1 MADLLESLSSLTG
14 LVVALGAIAILA
26 LFAYLHHD
34 SFPLTDLTY
43 RLPLIGKLSRYS
55 RDLSESKPGSW
66 LNSEL
71 TLCRD
76 YARHMSAISPEEFA
90 KNSEYL
96 RKAFDAGR
104 KPMPKRVFALIALLI
119 ILEAVGFSLLL
130 STWMALDAS
139 ENLRYALTAMIV
151 AVLAIILVM
160 VTHAAGHQLYRT
172 RLLRSC
178 FKRFQAE
185 NLHMP
190 SNDRTTRTYT
200 SRIVSLSDDQGI
212 DDNRPQH
219 VQCANRVATTPD
231 DLGSYAW
238 VWVAGLLILFIAGL
252 STLLRIETLQGDEL
266 AQTSV
271 SIFGSARGGAAQSQA
286 AQHYAAIT
294 SFWILAVVFVVTQL
308 VGMGVGYRY
317 GFVGKQSGEAFKAI
331 QGCADYETY
340 FRPIRRRM
348 SLADLRLSSLHR
360 MMERHLPVDLDW
372 TRDFIAFVREE
383 RKRGVTDLQDPTE
396 VAKAATRALI
406 EDRSGRRRD
415 DPREPEASE
424 DAAEDISEPA
434 PVVTEHGQGEA

>member
-1 MADLLESLSSLTG
+1 MAELLESLNSLMG
-14 LVVALGAIAILA
+14 LAVALGLIAIAA

-34 SFPLTDLTY
+34 SFPLTDFTY
-43 RLPLIGKLSRYS
+43 RVPLIGKLSRYS
-55 RDLSESKPGSW
+55 RDLSEAKPGSW

-76 YARHMSAISPEEFA
+76 YARHMSAISPDEFA

-96 RKAFDAGR
+96 RKAFDNGR
-104 KPMPKRVFALIALLI
+104 RPIPRLVFALLGLLVGM
-119 ILEAVGFSLLL
+119 EAVGFSLLL

-139 ENLRYALTAMIV
+139 ENSRWVLTAMIV

-172 RLLRSC
+172 KLLRSC

-190 SNDRTTRTYT
+190 SSDRATRTYT

-231 DLGSYAW
+231 DLGSFAW
-238 VWVAGLLILFIAGL
+238 VWVAALLILFIAGL

-266 AQTSV
+266 AQSSV
-271 SIFGSARGGAAQSQA
+271 SIFGGARGAVAQSQA

-317 GFVGKQSGEAFKAI
+317 GFVGKQSGEAFNAI
-331 QGCADYETY
+331 HGCADYETY

-360 MMERHLPVDLDW
+360 MMERHLPVDIDW

-383 RKRGVTDLQDPTE
+383 RKRGITDLQDPTE

-406 EDRSGRRRD
+406 EDRSARRRD

-424 DAAEDISEPA
+424 HAAEEVTSPA
-434 PVVTEHGQGEA
+434 PIAAEQGRDEA

>member
-1 MADLLESLSSLTG
+1 MAELLESLNSLMG
-14 LVVALGAIAILA
+14 FSVALGLIAIAA
-26 LFAYLHHD
+26 LFAYLYHD
-34 SFPLTDLTY
+34 SFPLTDFTY
-43 RLPLIGKLSRYS
+43 RVPLIGKLSRYS
-55 RDLSESKPGSW
+55 RDLSEAKPGSW

-76 YARHMSAISPEEFA
+76 YARHMSAISPDEFA

-96 RKAFDAGR
+96 RKAFDNGR
-104 KPMPKRVFALIALLI
+104 RPIPRLVFALLGLLVGM
-119 ILEAVGFSLLL
+119 EAVGFSLLL
-130 STWMALDAS
+130 STWLALDAS
-139 ENLRYALTAMIV
+139 ENSRWVLTAMIV

-172 RLLRSC
+172 KLLRSC

-190 SNDRTTRTYT
+190 GSDRATRTYT

-231 DLGSYAW
+231 DLGSFAW
-238 VWVAGLLILFIAGL
+238 VWVAALLILFIAGL

-266 AQTSV
+266 AQSSV
-271 SIFGSARGGAAQSQA
+271 SIFGGARGAAVQSQA

-317 GFVGKQSGEAFKAI
+317 GFVGKQSGEAFGAI
-331 QGCADYETY
+331 HGCADYETY

-360 MMERHLPVDLDW
+360 MMERHLPVDIDW

-383 RKRGVTDLQDPTE
+383 RKRGITDLQDPTE

-424 DAAEDISEPA
+424 HAAEEGTPPA
-434 PVVTEHGQGEA
+434 PIAAEQGRDEA

>member
-1 MADLLESLSSLTG
+1 MAELLESLNSLTG
-14 LVVALGAIAILA
+14 LGIALGIIAVVALL
-26 LFAYLHHD
+26 AYLHHD
-34 SFPLTDLTY
+34 SFPITDVSY
-43 RLPLIGKLSRYS
+43 RLPLVGKLARYS
-55 RDLSESKPGSW
+55 RDLSEKKSGGW

-76 YARHMSAISPEEFA
+76 YARHVSAISPEEFG

-104 KPMPKRVFALIALLI
+104 KPIPKTIFGLIGALIVM
-119 ILEAVGFSLLL
+119 EAVGFALLL
-130 STWMALDAS
+130 SSWMATDSS
-139 ENLRYALTAMIV
+139 ENFRWMLTAMIV

-185 NLHMP
+185 NLVAP
-190 SNDRTTRTYT
+190 ETQRANRTYT
-200 SRIVSLSDDQGI
+200 SRIVSLSDEQGV
-212 DDNRPQH
+212 DDDRPQH

-238 VWVAGLLILFIAGL
+238 VWIAGALIVTIATL
-252 STLLRIETLQGDEL
+252 STLLRIETLQGNEL
-266 AQTSV
+266 AQSAGGL
-271 SIFGSARGGAAQSQA
+271 FGGGGGNAAAASDSQD

-294 SFWILAVVFVVTQL
+294 SFWILAIVFVVTQL

-317 GFVGKQSGEAFKAI
+317 GFVGKQSGEAYRAI
-331 QGCADYETY
+331 GGCADYETY
-340 FRPIRRRM
+340 FRPMRRRM
-348 SLADLRLSSLHR
+348 SVVDLRLSTLHR
-360 MMERHLPVDLDW
+360 MMERHLPVDIDW
-372 TRDFIAFVREE
+372 DRDFLTFVREE

-406 EDRSGRRRD
+406 EDHNAARR
-415 DPREPEASE
+415 
-424 DAAEDISEPA
+424 SEPA
-434 PVVTEHGQGEA
+434 AGATGEAPPEPTAAPSLEEKA